1 MRRLSPTNQQH
12 DVKAA
17 AAQAAELVQ
26 NLTCEGC
33 AHLRGLR
40 SKCDAEGAA
49 AYRQPR
55 ETYQP
60 RCTWYAVKGQQ
71 VRPAVTPEPPP
82 ASRAQ
87 IAGEVTK
94 RKHNRWAKGATA

>member
-1 MRRLSPTNQQH
+1 MTRTNQQH

-17 AAQAAELVQ
+17 AAQAAQLVQ

-40 SKCDAEGAA
+40 PKCDAEGAA

-71 VRPAVTPEPPP
+71 VRPDVTEPAPV
-82 ASRAQ
+82 SRAQ
-87 IAGEVTK
+87 IAGEVAR

>member
-1 MRRLSPTNQQH
+1 MTRTNQQQ
-12 DVKAA
+12 DIAA
-17 AAQAAELVQ
+17 AKQQAAQLVQ

-33 AHLRGLR
+33 AHLIGLR
-40 SKCDAEGAA
+40 PKCDCPTAS

-60 RCTWYAVKGQQ
+60 RCTWYAVRGQQ
-71 VRPAVTPEPPP
+71 VRPAVTEPPP

-87 IAGEVTK
+87 IAGEVAK
-94 RKHNRWAKGATA
+94 RKHNRWRRAEA